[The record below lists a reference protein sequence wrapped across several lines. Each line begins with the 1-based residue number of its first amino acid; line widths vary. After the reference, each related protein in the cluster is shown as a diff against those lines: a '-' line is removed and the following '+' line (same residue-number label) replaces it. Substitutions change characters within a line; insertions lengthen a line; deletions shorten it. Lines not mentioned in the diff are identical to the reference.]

1 MLQPRLLIVDD
12 DRTHCRMLEAVLGA
26 EGYATAGAADGRQ
39 AVARVQAER
48 YDLVLMDIRMT
59 GMDGMAA
66 LHAIKQLEPDLP
78 IVMMTAFSSVSTA
91 VEAMKAGAYD
101 YLTKPLD
108 TDELKMLVS
117 KALRH
122 HALEKENL
130 FLKEQLGSRFDFA
143 NIIGRSRAV
152 QQLLETVALVA
163 PTDATVL
170 IQGESGT
177 GKELIANAIHQN
189 SPRREHPLIKVN
201 CAALPETLLESELF
215 GHERGAFTG
224 ATTAR
229 KGRFQLAHR
238 GTLFLDEIG
247 EMPLTLQPK
256 LLRVLQERTF
266 EPVGGTKSI
275 QVDTRIVTA
284 SNTDL
289 PSAVQEGRFRQDLFY
304 RINVVGI
311 TAPPLRKRPEDIALL
326 ADHFLKQYAKQNHRA
341 VKGFSPKAIELL
353 MRHPWP
359 GNVRELEN
367 LVERSVI
374 MARGPS
380 ITVKE
385 FPEGFREAAGP
396 SSRTPAVA
404 AAAGDRSLKTLEKEM
419 ILRTLADT
427 GGNRTRSARILG
439 ISRRTLQLKLKEYG
453 VN

>member
-1 MLQPRLLIVDD
+1 MQPRLLIVDD
-12 DRTHCRMLEAVLGA
+12 DSTHRRMLETVLGA
-26 EGYATAGAADGRQ
+26 DGYATVGAADGRQ

-59 GMDGMAA
+59 GMDGMTA
-66 LHAIKQLEPDLP
+66 LDQIQQLDPELP
-78 IVMMTAFSSVSTA
+78 IVMMTAFSSISTA

-108 TDELKMLVS
+108 TDELKMLVA

-122 HALEKENL
+122 HSLEKENL
-130 FLKEQLGSRFDFA
+130 FLKEQLGRRFDFA
-143 NIIGRSRAV
+143 NIIGRSRTV

-163 PTDATVL
+163 PTEATVL

-189 SPRREHPLIKVN
+189 SPRREHPMIKVN
-201 CAALPETLLESELF
+201 CAALPENLLESELF

-224 ATTAR
+224 ATASR

-247 EMPLTLQPK
+247 EIPLVLQPK

-266 EPVGGTKSI
+266 EPVGGAKSI

-289 PSAVQEGRFRQDLFY
+289 QAAVKEGRFRQDLFY

-311 TAPPLRKRPEDIALL
+311 TAPPLRERPDDIPLL
-326 ADHFLKQYAKQNHRA
+326 ADHFLKHYAGKNRRA
-341 VKGFSPKAIELL
+341 IKGFTPKAMELL

-359 GNVRELEN
+359 GNVRQLEN

-374 MARGPS
+374 LARGHS

-385 FPEGFREAAGP
+385 LPKDFREAAASAVLAA
-396 SSRTPAVA
+396 SSMPQAK
-404 AAAGDRSLKTLEKEM
+404 DRSLKSLEKET

-427 GGNRTRSARILG
+427 EGNRSRSARILG
-439 ISRRTLQLKLKEYG
+439 ISRRTLQLKLKAYG

>member
-1 MLQPRLLIVDD
+1 MQPRLLIVDD
-12 DRTHCRMLEAVLGA
+12 DSTHRRMLETVLGA
-26 EGYATAGAADGRQ
+26 DGYATVGAADGRQ

-59 GMDGMAA
+59 GMDGMTA
-66 LHAIKQLEPDLP
+66 LDQIQQLDPELP
-78 IVMMTAFSSVSTA
+78 IVMMTAFSSISTA

-108 TDELKMLVS
+108 TDELKMLVA

-122 HALEKENL
+122 HSLEKENL
-130 FLKEQLGSRFDFA
+130 FLKEQLGRRFDFA
-143 NIIGRSRAV
+143 NIIGRSRTV

-163 PTDATVL
+163 PTEATVL

-189 SPRREHPLIKVN
+189 SPRREHPMIKVN
-201 CAALPETLLESELF
+201 CAALPENLLESELF

-224 ATTAR
+224 ATASR

-247 EMPLTLQPK
+247 EIPLVLQPK

-266 EPVGGTKSI
+266 EPVGGAKSI

-289 PSAVQEGRFRQDLFY
+289 QAAVKEGRFRQDLFY

-311 TAPPLRKRPEDIALL
+311 TAPPLRERPDDIPLL
-326 ADHFLKQYAKQNHRA
+326 ADHFLKHYAGKNRRA
-341 VKGFSPKAIELL
+341 IKGFTPKAMELL

-359 GNVRELEN
+359 GNVRQLEN

-374 MARGPS
+374 LARGHS

-385 FPEGFREAAGP
+385 LPKDFREAAASAVLAA
-396 SSRTPAVA
+396 SSMPQAK
-404 AAAGDRSLKTLEKEM
+404 DRSLKSLEKEM

-427 GGNRTRSARILG
+427 EGNRSRSARILG
-439 ISRRTLQLKLKEYG
+439 ISRRTLQLKLKAYG